1 MIKYVVPVG
10 CLTAAITTAQITSQ
24 PIQTHDPATYIQTGR
39 LAIVERPNPAAG
51 FGKLLSL
58 GFLSGFGFSSYRLL
72 FKKEE
77 IATAKPVH
85 QPQTRPTQAVQP
97 STITAIASTP
107 EPTPVM
113 WDEDPMPEAY
123 DPEPVETNDP
133 YEYTKDLLNYPSILL
148 WGGQGAG
155 KTSAAG
161 WIVKERCKLGH
172 KVTILDPHREFGQWE
187 GLECVGDGMD
197 YEAIDTELLE
207 FTETIKSRYK
217 ERAKRPGYN
226 PRPITFVADEFTQ
239 WGSKCKHAAKFFEE
253 AVTDIRKINM
263 HVIFIAHSRSM
274 TALGGSKG
282 LSATRDA
289 GLFEFNPIAKLD
301 ETTGKARPSGKGRLR
316 YPGEDQWLDVLVPE
330 WLQHEGDFSQFTTK
344 KSNVI
349 QLKKVVHQEE
359 EVDPW
364 LAQ

>member
-1 MIKYVVPVG
+1 MKQYIIPPA
-10 CLTAAITTAQITSQ
+10 CLVAAIATAHITSQ
-24 PIQTHDPATYIQTGR
+24 PIQTHDPETFIQTGR

-58 GFLSGFGFSSYRLL
+58 GFLGGFIVSTHQLL
-72 FKKEE
+72 FKKETE
-77 IATAKPVH
+77 VKTNAAH
-85 QPQTRPTQAVQP
+85 QPQAQLTQAVRASATP
-97 STITAIASTP
+97 AIAPAP
-107 EPTPVM
+107 EPAPVQ
-113 WDEDPMPEAY
+113 WDEDPDLEAY
-123 DPEPVETNDP
+123 DPEPVETSDP
-133 YEYTKDLLNYPSILL
+133 YEYTKDLLHYPSILL

-187 GLECVGDGMD
+187 GLACVGDGMD
-197 YEAIDTELLE
+197 YEAIDAELLE
-207 FTETIKSRYK
+207 FTETIKFRYK
-217 ERAKRPGYN
+217 ERAKRRDYK

-301 ETTGKARPSGKGRLR
+301 EATGKAKPSGKGRLR
-316 YPGEDQWLDVLVPE
+316 YPGEDQWLDVSVPK
-330 WLQHEGDFSQFTTK
+330 WLQHEGDFSEFVTK
-344 KSNVI
+344 KSNVV
-349 QLKKVVHQEE
+349 QLKKTTETEE
-359 EVDPW
+359 DLW
-364 LAQ
+364 A